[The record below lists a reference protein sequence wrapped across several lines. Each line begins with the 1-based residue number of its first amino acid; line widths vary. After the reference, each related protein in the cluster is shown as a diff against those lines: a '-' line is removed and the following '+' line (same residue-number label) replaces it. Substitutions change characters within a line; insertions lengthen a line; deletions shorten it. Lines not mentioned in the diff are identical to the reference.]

1 MPGEY
6 ILDVRD
12 LVVRFRVKGRGGF
25 TEALKG
31 VSLGV
36 RRGDSYGIVGG
47 ETGSGKST
55 LAKTILGINRP
66 TSGSIYLE
74 GREIDYS
81 SSKDVSLA
89 RRNIGI
95 VFQDPVGSL
104 NPREPVYRI
113 IRAGLINSDVPK
125 DRYEERIVEISRQ
138 VGGIPQGKLW
148 SYPGQLS
155 GGEKQRVSIARA
167 LVAPKKILIL
177 DEPTSSL
184 DVSIQAEILN
194 LLRDLRRS
202 MSITFIYISHDIN
215 VIRFMCNRVSVL
227 YYGKVVECGGRRRP
241 CSRHR
246 PTRTPGCSPGACWA
260 YRGLR
265 YRHQTAL
272 QAGM

>member
-95 VFQDPVGSL
+95 VFQD
-104 NPREPVYRI
+104 
-113 IRAGLINSDVPK
+113 
-125 DRYEERIVEISRQ
+125 
-138 VGGIPQGKLW
+138 LW
-148 SYPGQLS
+148 VHL
-155 GGEKQRVSIARA
+155 
-167 LVAPKKILIL
+167 
-177 DEPTSSL
+177 
-184 DVSIQAEILN
+184 
-194 LLRDLRRS
+194 
-202 MSITFIYISHDIN
+202 
-215 VIRFMCNRVSVL
+215 
-227 YYGKVVECGGRRRP
+227 
-241 CSRHR
+241 
-246 PTRTPGCSPGACWA
+246 TPGSRCTG
-260 YRGLR
+260 
-265 YRHQTAL
+265 
-272 QAGM
+272 